1 MAKEFRESTL
11 ELLKRSLNVIIIENN
26 WVELVKYV
34 YGKNKDNLKVSQGY
48 KLGKISLKIY

>member
-1 MAKEFRESTL
+1 MAKEFRGSTL

-26 WVELVKYV
+26 RVELVKDV